1 MNIFPYDSRDL
12 RLTLDGFP
20 LYGTDSYGC
29 EWHVTFQDVSGL
41 FDGVASTL
49 KTDTKFMSDGWYAN
63 LPRLQ
68 GRTISIEGHIIGRC
82 TESCVAAW
90 TAFKNVLNS
99 DGMMLVARLG
109 HISRQVQVL
118 QSASAPLIK
127 WAGVNMLRFTI
138 GLTSLSPYLYG
149 VDPVSATTRLPQSNG
164 GMTFPY
170 GFESYGTSISSWIWD
185 EEIISGNVSLSNVGT
200 ASSPVTIRIDGPVVD
215 PMVLHADSG
224 HAMAFDMSLGI
235 GHYVTINGMTHEIL
249 IDGTDPARG
258 RVVRREWSHA
268 DPGLNVW
275 AFSAGEYSSTASMT
289 VSFYPAYM

>member
-99 DGMMLVARLG
+99 DG
-109 HISRQVQVL
+109 
-118 QSASAPLIK
+118 
-127 WAGVNMLRFTI
+127 
-138 GLTSLSPYLYG
+138 
-149 VDPVSATTRLPQSNG
+149 
-164 GMTFPY
+164 
-170 GFESYGTSISSWIWD
+170 
-185 EEIISGNVSLSNVGT
+185 
-200 ASSPVTIRIDGPVVD
+200 
-215 PMVLHADSG
+215 
-224 HAMAFDMSLGI
+224 
-235 GHYVTINGMTHEIL
+235 
-249 IDGTDPARG
+249 
-258 RVVRREWSHA
+258 
-268 DPGLNVW
+268 
-275 AFSAGEYSSTASMT
+275 
-289 VSFYPAYM
+289 